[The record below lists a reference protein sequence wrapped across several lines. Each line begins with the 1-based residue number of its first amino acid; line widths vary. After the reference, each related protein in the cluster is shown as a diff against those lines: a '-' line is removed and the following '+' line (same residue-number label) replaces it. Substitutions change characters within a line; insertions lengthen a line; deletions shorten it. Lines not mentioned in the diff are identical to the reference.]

1 MEVDMGADMGVNMVA
16 YMMVDMLANM
26 KVDMMANMLATKFFF
41 SSSFLKP
48 NFVGLRIF

>member
-1 MEVDMGADMGVNMVA
+1 MEVDMGADMV
-16 YMMVDMLANM
+16 ANM
-26 KVDMMANMLATKFFF
+26 KVDMMANMLATKVFF